1 VVSFFLVIRRH
12 QRIIR
17 QRSIDETREMLG
29 DVVKNKLA
37 VIDMSLPKDD
47 GQDVGEP
54 AQTEPAQTDGI

>member
-1 VVSFFLVIRRH
+1 
-12 QRIIR
+12 
-17 QRSIDETREMLG
+17 MLG